1 MPRTRVDVE
10 PIYVAQTLLPS
21 RAQACS
27 PTSSSR
33 ASTRPPPSPTPLST
47 SAAPTGSAR
56 WHHHFKMSRCARVA
70 RRAGIGRADRRAC
83 RVPTRAPPPSQA
95 RQLMRAMMAALRH
108 TKRTNAYVPSRYAFA
123 LRLDGSYF
131 RPALPPAPPDL
142 DNTPYGV
149 FFVAGRQF
157 NGYHVRFRDVAR
169 GGCRLVAPPTA
180 EAHTTESRRHFAECY
195 NLAWAQQ
202 VAPPPDLRA
211 IACSR
216 RHVAIGA
223 HAATWRYVLT
233 PPRGDWCSRRHVA
246 IAQLKNKDIPE
257 GGSKAV
263 VLLAPVPSDGSRAQR
278 LHAAFK
284 AFTDSLL
291 DLVTPAERV
300 RARTRQR
307 RRRARDL
314 GVSRRISAYFGRAGA
329 RADPQPR
336 REGDTLPRS
345 RREHNARRHQLG
357 RPPRGQARLPARQ
370 CIHVVET
377 GIGHQSQGARRES
390 RRPHAPAVPRRPRP
404 ESVRM
409 LRA

>member
-1 MPRTRVDVE
+1 
-10 PIYVAQTLLPS
+10 
-21 RAQACS
+21 
-27 PTSSSR
+27 
-33 ASTRPPPSPTPLST
+33 
-47 SAAPTGSAR
+47 
-56 WHHHFKMSRCARVA
+56 
-70 RRAGIGRADRRAC
+70 
-83 RVPTRAPPPSQA
+83 
-95 RQLMRAMMAALRH
+95 MRAMMAALRH

-202 VAPPPDLRA
+202 VATHPPPDLRA
-211 IACSR
+211 IGCSR
-216 RHVAIGA
+216 RHV
-223 HAATWRYVLT
+223 VN
-233 PPRGDWCSRRHVA
+233 
-246 IAQLKNKDIPE
+246 AQLKNKDIPE